1 MISKKDIKEMAE
13 LSMLKFTDEE
23 VDILE
28 ERLRRSLDRMEVLK
42 SLDVEN
48 VEALY
53 QIHEDIEEF
62 REDSLEEDYLLSK
75 EEVLQ
80 NTSEQQY
87 GYFKLLNIMD

>member
-48 VEALY
+48 VEAPY

>member
-42 SLDVEN
+42 SLDVE
-48 VEALY
+48 
-53 QIHEDIEEF
+53 II
-62 REDSLEEDYLLSK
+62 
-75 EEVLQ
+75 
-80 NTSEQQY
+80 
-87 GYFKLLNIMD
+87 